1 MRNWSKAIVSV
12 AICVALHSAPVAAVD
27 KTATDPIADL
37 FNSNSD
43 TPVQGDYEQESAMP
57 VMPVQR
63 PAFQSW
69 DVMRQYPRYEEIA
82 APKVDKDEAAVEPK
96 IKEQEKVKDESKI
109 EPAEK

>member
-1 MRNWSKAIVSV
+1 MKNWSKATVSV
-12 AICVALHSAPVAAVD
+12 AFCVALHSAPVAALD

-43 TPVQGDYEQESAMP
+43 TPEQGDYEQQSVLP
-57 VMPVQR
+57 VAPEQR

-82 APKVDKDEAAVEPK
+82 APKLDSDEAAVKSK
-96 IKEQEKVKDESKI
+96 IKDQEEVKDESKI
-109 EPAEK
+109 EQAEK